1 MKNSDFHLSSPKM
14 NRQLRL
20 MLILETIVLLGAYI
34 MITGTYQNL
43 ERHKTDEAIR
53 QLNGNLMTNIQH
65 TANALDT
72 LSKSLISSD
81 TYEVSPSLWSY
92 LKSPARQKENPGRV
106 DGLFIEKYY
115 QLTILFPQLNCLF
128 LYRPEGNL
136 MTFKY
141 NDQKYHLLKE
151 LPESNWVTVLKE
163 NRGALSFVTQ
173 KEAED
178 LGYQV
183 NNQLLFA
190 GRVLNNI
197 SASKPVAIILAGI
210 NISDLQYDFK
220 CNKLFDSQQFACFD
234 INKKLLF
241 SSDGFEAIPWEDI
254 QSPKAGDPY
263 AYYLISNDN
272 HTLFS
277 VIATDKKDITQSS
290 SFLRPVFLVI
300 ILVIFLSNL
309 LLSWMITKRV
319 IKSYGEMTK
328 QVYQKSLAEKDLNL
342 QMLRSQINP
351 HFLYNTLD
359 RMRMASLNANYPY
372 LATMCELLAKILR
385 FGVSESNK
393 LVTVE
398 EEHAHLEE
406 YIRLIRIS
414 YPNVSIS
421 TSLDP
426 EILSFRMLK
435 LLLQPLVENSIN
447 HGIIDDAAN
456 GSIQIWGYEKD
467 SNLIFTVSD
476 NGNGMDE
483 EHLAL
488 LRDYLE
494 DKNTAF
500 HSIGLKNIKKRI
512 QLYYGKEY
520 DLFIDSRLHQ
530 GTTVTIKIPVIKESI
545 V

>member
-1 MKNSDFHLSSPKM
+1 MIKKSDFQLSPPRM
-14 NRQLRL
+14 NKQLKL
-20 MLILETIVLLGAYI
+20 MLMLETIVLLGAYI
-34 MITGTYQNL
+34 IITGIYQNL
-43 ERHKTDEAIR
+43 ERQKTEEAIR
-53 QLNGNLMTNIQH
+53 QLNDTLITNIEY

-72 LSKSLISSD
+72 LTKSVISSEA
-81 TYEVSPSLWSY
+81 YEVSPSLWSY
-92 LKSPARQKENPGRV
+92 LKSRVRQKENPGMV
-106 DGLFIEKYY
+106 DALFIEKYY

-128 LYRPEGNL
+128 LFRPEGDL
-136 MTFKY
+136 MSYKY
-141 NDQKYHLLKE
+141 NDQKYHMLKE
-151 LPESNWVTVLKE
+151 LPQNDWVTALKDS
-163 NRGALSFVTQ
+163 RGALSFITQ

-178 LGYQV
+178 LGYRV
-183 NNQLLFA
+183 NNRLLFA

-220 CNKLFDSQQFACFD
+220 YNKLFDSQQFACFD
-234 INKKLLF
+234 ANKKLLF
-241 SSDGFEAIPWEDI
+241 ASDGLEAITWAKI
-254 QSPKAGDPY
+254 QSPEAGDPY
-263 AYYLISNDN
+263 AYSLAANDN
-272 HTLFS
+272 QTLYS
-277 VIATDKKDITQSS
+277 VIATDKKEITQFS
-290 SFLRPVFLVI
+290 SFLRPVFLMI

-309 LLSWMITKRV
+309 LLDWMITKRV
-319 IKSYGEMTK
+319 IKSYGEMTE
-328 QVYQKSLAEKDLNL
+328 QVYQKSLTEKDLNL

-359 RMRMASLNANYPY
+359 RMRMSSLNANYPH

-385 FGVSESNK
+385 FGVSETNK

-398 EEHAHLEE
+398 EENAHLEE
-406 YIRLIRIS
+406 YIRLIKLS
-414 YPNVSIS
+414 YTNVSIS
-421 TSLDP
+421 TNLDP
-426 EILSFRMLK
+426 GILSCRMLK

-447 HGIIDDAAN
+447 HGIIDDASN

-467 SNLIFTVSD
+467 RKLIFTVSD

-520 DLFIDSRLHQ
+520 DLSIDSRLHR
-530 GTTVTIKIPVIKESI
+530 GTTVTIKIPAIKE
-545 V
+545 

>member
-1 MKNSDFHLSSPKM
+1 MMKKSDFHLSSPKM
-14 NRQLRL
+14 NTQLKL

-34 MITGTYQNL
+34 IITSTYQNL
-43 ERHKTDEAIR
+43 EQHKTEEAVR
-53 QLNGNLMTNIQH
+53 QLNGTLMTNMEH

-72 LSKSLISSD
+72 LTKSLISSEA
-81 TYEVSPSLWSY
+81 YEVSPSLWSY
-92 LKSPARQKENPGRV
+92 LKSQARQKENPGRL
-106 DGLFIEKYY
+106 DALFIEKYY

-128 LYRPEGNL
+128 LFQPQGDL
-136 MTFKY
+136 MCYKY

-151 LPESNWVTVLKE
+151 LPENDWVTTLKD
-163 NRGALSFVTQ
+163 NRGVLSFITQ

-178 LGYQV
+178 LGYQA
-183 NNQLLFA
+183 NNRLLFA

-197 SASKPVAIILAGI
+197 SASKPVAIIMAGI

-220 CNKLFDSQQFACFD
+220 CRKLFDSQQFACFD
-234 INKKLLF
+234 ANKKLLF
-241 SSDGFEAIPWEDI
+241 SSDGFEDITWEEI
-254 QSPKAGDPY
+254 YSPKAQSPY
-263 AYYLISNDN
+263 VYYLTANNN
-272 HTLFS
+272 HTLYS
-277 VIATDKKDITQSS
+277 VIATDKRNITQSS
-290 SFLRPVFLVI
+290 SFLRPVFLII

-309 LLSWMITKRV
+309 LLSWMITKKV

-359 RMRMASLNANYPY
+359 RMRMASLNASYPH

-385 FGVSESNK
+385 FGVSDTNQ

-398 EEHAHLEE
+398 EENAHLEE
-406 YIRLIRIS
+406 YIRLIKLS
-414 YPNVSIS
+414 YASVSIS

-426 EILSFRMLK
+426 GILSCRMLK

-447 HGIIDDAAN
+447 HGIIDDASN

-494 DKNTAF
+494 DKNAAF

-520 DLFIDSRLHQ
+520 DLYIDSRLHQ
-530 GTTVTIKIPVIKESI
+530 GTTVTIKIPVTKE
-545 V
+545 